1 MHKINPF
8 ELKNQLV
15 FEQVQRVGRRK
26 GSTECALPFH
36 QHTGKFIGGFASL
49 TPLDATQICDICLDD
64 PDDLDVV
71 SSIERDIIIKH
82 QTDIGRTNIFY
93 LTHRQLIAAGTQ

>member
-1 MHKINPF
+1 MQTSNSFMFFGVVYFITRLHQQGWVAPKGWLQRNTLMHKTNPF

-15 FEQVQRVGRRK
+15 FEQIQRVGRRK

-49 TPLDATQICDICLDD
+49 TPLDATHIC
-64 PDDLDVV
+64 
-71 SSIERDIIIKH
+71 E
-82 QTDIGRTNIFY
+82 F
-93 LTHRQLIAAGTQ
+93 A

>member
-1 MHKINPF
+1 MHKTNPF
-8 ELKNQLV
+8 ELKNQLG
-15 FEQVQRVGRRK
+15 FEQIQRVGRRK

-71 SSIERDIIIKH
+71 SSIERDIKH
-82 QTDIGRTNIFY
+82 QTSNIGRTNIFY
-93 LTHRQLIAAGTQ
+93 LTHRQFVAAGTQ